1 MDKFT
6 TKSTSLYSQK
16 VLEPLVID
24 ETSTTR
30 RIFIADIND
39 KNIITS
45 ETVSGT
51 IIHQR
56 KNLKD
61 EWETLE
67 SINLAGLK
75 GGEGVKIKFDSKQ
88 TKKLFDGLTLLY
100 ELSKGGVNFGVKE
113 YYVSNVD
120 DYVFI
125 PSERRGL
132 IAALINKNF
141 GEEVWNELVSSNP
154 DLATRLSIARIHTKR
169 KQCLDEFAQNINE
182 EKEEGYWQ
190 EFFFQNQWIFGYG
203 LNFKFIE
210 IDSQQP
216 SYGGINYKG
225 KGNQKGDFLTHSK
238 GNANFTVLVE
248 IKKPNSDLIAKTTRS
263 GEPMRYRNGAW
274 LLGSELL
281 GGILQLQA
289 NCKTWQRT
297 SNYVENQELR
307 DQQTYTINPKG
318 ILIIGSTSQLTNQ
331 EQIESFESFRSSLSN
346 LEVLT
351 FDELL
356 ERAKFILDTDES
368 NIESE
373 DDLLP
378 F

>member
-1 MDKFT
+1 LHEYT
-6 TKSTSLYSQK
+6 
-16 VLEPLVID
+16 
-24 ETSTTR
+24 
-30 RIFIADIND
+30 
-39 KNIITS
+39 
-45 ETVSGT
+45 
-51 IIHQR
+51 
-56 KNLKD
+56 
-61 EWETLE
+61 
-67 SINLAGLK
+67 LK
-75 GGEGVKIKFDSKQ
+75 G
-88 TKKLFDGLTLLY
+88 
-100 ELSKGGVNFGVKE
+100 
-113 YYVSNVD
+113 
-120 DYVFI
+120 
-125 PSERRGL
+125 
-132 IAALINKNF
+132 
-141 GEEVWNELVSSNP
+141 
-154 DLATRLSIARIHTKR
+154 
-169 KQCLDEFAQNINE
+169 
-182 EKEEGYWQ
+182 
-190 EFFFQNQWIFGYG
+190 
-203 LNFKFIE
+203 NFKFIE